1 MSFKDLRDINSKAFV
16 LFSSMDCS
24 ISNLLI
30 SCNGLEQWFSMEKQ
44 LLFKGVLGLEN
55 LRAIGFRTVSVYL
68 LCIVVYRLGL
78 SFKTLLITKQNSW
91 LKLAK
96 CWGNLFIHISKE
108 HSGSQLQ
115 VSVDR
120 PLCAL
125 LYLLPCLPYSQIGCL
140 LRVGR
145 WPFQLQTL
153 YPLGFKSPGMSKPL
167 FPKSQ

>member
-78 SFKTLLITKQNSW
+78 SFKTLLITKQNS
-91 LKLAK
+91 
-96 CWGNLFIHISKE
+96 
-108 HSGSQLQ
+108 
-115 VSVDR
+115 
-120 PLCAL
+120 
-125 LYLLPCLPYSQIGCL
+125 
-140 LRVGR
+140 
-145 WPFQLQTL
+145 
-153 YPLGFKSPGMSKPL
+153 
-167 FPKSQ
+167 